1 MHRPV
6 NASFNAPD
14 NAPATA
20 FPNGSWARPL
30 ICLLTAFSL
39 TACVT
44 TGGGNTSS
52 SGGTGT
58 ATTNTASCK
67 SLPMSDQKRTVV
79 AATAGAIVGGVIG
92 ANSGRH
98 RARNAAGGAL
108 AGALVGALAS
118 SAFKNEIDVEEQDD
132 GSVRLKI
139 PGSVMFASGRYD
151 LSPNFQSTLTSVAG
165 TIRQYCGLSVL
176 VVGHTDNIGSV
187 QSNQLLSERRAASVV
202 NHFRGQGVERLMAE
216 GRGQLQ
222 PIANNGDEAGR
233 QMNRRVEVFVRPPAG

>member
-1 MHRPV
+1 MHPLSSSPALQRIV
-6 NASFNAPD
+6 ALLAS
-14 NAPATA
+14 
-20 FPNGSWARPL
+20 L
-30 ICLLTAFSL
+30 SL

-44 TGGGNTSS
+44 TGGGGTSS
-52 SGGTGT
+52 PQAGSGTGGST
-58 ATTNTASCK
+58 GTSTTASCK
-67 SLPMSDQKRTVV
+67 SLPMSDHKRTVV

-139 PGSVMFASGRYD
+139 PGSVMFASGRAD
-151 LSPNFQSTLTSVAG
+151 LSPNFQSTLNSVAG

-176 VVGHTDNIGSV
+176 VVGHTDNVGSV
-187 QSNQLLSERRAASVV
+187 QSNQLLSERRATTVV
-202 NHFRGQGVERLMAE
+202 NQFRSQGVERLSAE

-222 PIANNGDEAGR
+222 PIAANTDEAGR
-233 QMNRRVEVFVRPPAG
+233 QQNRRVEVFVRPPAG